1 MRLPSLFRRTPF
13 RLTLLFLALFAA
25 AASAILAYVYFAS
38 ASEAQSR
45 ATKDVQ
51 VEFDALTAIYNTR
64 GVDALNSALVERTI
78 RGGPYLYLLTDRAGK
93 VVTGN
98 LSVLPFDPGPQTLGP
113 QTLDPQARRRG
124 EWNTFRLTSTD
135 PEGHVLNRR
144 SIGVIMPLAA
154 GGSLMVGED
163 IGDIEDSLS
172 RLTQA
177 LWMAMGG
184 VLILGAT
191 GGVIISRN
199 VERSM
204 GRLNSVV
211 ASVRDGD
218 LKARAQVR
226 MHEGA
231 GDELDELGRGLNG
244 MLDRLEASMASIR
257 HAGDA
262 IAHDLRSPLTR
273 MRAKLEVALIDAE
286 AGKVTGVDALEVAL
300 SEADQLLKTFNTVL
314 AIARLQAGGA
324 RDVAAFDA
332 ADLAADMA
340 ELYEPAAEDKG
351 LEFSAEIERGLM
363 IEGNQPF
370 LAQALANVIDNAIK
384 YTPVGGAVMLRA
396 RRRSSGEIEY
406 SVTDTGPGVPEAD
419 RERVVQRF
427 VRLDNSRTEAGSG
440 LGLSLVSA
448 VLEAHAGRVQLDEGP
463 GLYGGFGPGLRVAL
477 VLPPA
482 TTASPGSGSR

>member
-1 MRLPSLFRRTPF
+1 MKLPSLFRRTPF

-38 ASEAQSR
+38 ASEAR
-45 ATKDVQ
+45 ARSQKDVL
-51 VEFDALTAIYNTR
+51 VELTALQAVYRTR
-64 GVDALNSALVERTI
+64 GVDGLNQALVERI
-78 RGGPYLYLLTDRAGK
+78 VRGGPYLYVLIDARGEQISS
-93 VVTGN
+93 N
-98 LSVLPFDPGPQTLGP
+98 LSKSPVDPKQP
-113 QTLDPQARRRG
+113 AAAG
-124 EWNTFRLTSTD
+124 EWEPFPLTSTD
-135 PEGHVLNRR
+135 AEGRVQTRQGIGQEVLLSGKER
-144 SIGVIMPLAA
+144 LF
-154 GGSLMVGED
+154 VGED
-163 IGDIEDSLS
+163 IGDIEESLS

-184 VLILGAT
+184 VLLLGAT
-191 GGVIISRN
+191 GGLIISRN

-204 GRLNSVV
+204 GRLNTVV
-211 ASVRDGD
+211 AAVRDGD

-226 MHEGA
+226 GREGSG

-244 MLDRLEASMASIR
+244 MLDRLEASMSSIR

-286 AGKVTGVDALEVAL
+286 AGKVSGVDALEIAL
-300 SEADQLLKTFNTVL
+300 SEADHLLKTFNTVL

-324 RDVAAFDA
+324 PDPQVFDA

-384 YTPVGGAVMLRA
+384 YTPTGGAVMLRA

-406 SVTDTGPGVPEAD
+406 SVTDTGPGVPAED

-427 VRLDNSRTEAGSG
+427 VRLDNSRSEAGSG

-463 GLYGGFGPGLRVAL
+463 GAYGGFGPGLRVAL
-477 VLPPA
+477 VLQPA
-482 TTASPGSGSR
+482 P

>member
-1 MRLPSLFRRTPF
+1 MKLPSLFRRTPF
-13 RLTLLFLALFAA
+13 RLTLLFLALFAT
-25 AASAILAYVYFAS
+25 AASAILAYVYVAS
-38 ASEAQSR
+38 AQEAQAR
-45 ATKDVQ
+45 AQSQVQ
-51 VEFDALTAIYNTR
+51 VEADSLTAVYNAR
-64 GVDALNSALVERTI
+64 GVDALNVALIERI
-78 RGGPYLYLLTDRAGK
+78 SRGGSYLYFLTDK
-93 VVTGN
+93 TGQKISAN
-98 LSVLPFDPGPQTLGP
+98 LDSSPIAAAPGATEGQW
-113 QTLDPQARRRG
+113 D
-124 EWNTFRLTSTD
+124 TFRLTEVD
-135 PEGHVLNRR
+135 PEGRVKRPQGF
-144 SIGVIMPLAA
+144 GVEMELS
-154 GGSLMVGED
+154 GGERLFVGESM
-163 IGDIEDSLS
+163 GDTEAYLA

-177 LWMAMGG
+177 LWMAMGL
-184 VLILGAT
+184 VLILGA
-191 GGVIISRN
+191 GGGLLISRN

-204 GRLNSVV
+204 GRLNRVV
-211 ASVRDGD
+211 TAVQEGD

-226 MHEGA
+226 TS

-262 IAHDLRSPLTR
+262 VAHDLRSPLTR
-273 MRAKLEVALIDAE
+273 MRAKLEVALIDADS
-286 AGKVTGVDALEVAL
+286 GKVSGVEALEVAL
-300 SEADQLLKTFNTVL
+300 AETDHLLKTFNTVL

-324 RDVAAFDA
+324 PDPVVFDA

-384 YTPVGGAVMLRA
+384 YTPSGGAVMLRA
-396 RRRSSGEIEY
+396 RRRSSGDIEY

-419 RERVVQRF
+419 RGRVIDRF

-448 VLEAHAGRVQLDEGP
+448 VLEAHSGRVQLDEGP
-463 GLYGGFGPGLRVAL
+463 GAYGGFGPGLRVAL

-482 TTASPGSGSR
+482 TGSIA